1 MIFNFILFYYI
12 LETNHSVRMLEKIE
26 TQNVNK
32 LMQLI
37 NTYEIYSDKLPSVML
52 KKSNFYILH

>member
-1 MIFNFILFYYI
+1 MIYIFFI
-12 LETNHSVRMLEKIE
+12 LETNHSIRMLEKIE